1 MLLQCELFSQLP
13 QSNIPMNYQIAR
25 KLLIDQ
31 TETTRDTLLNRL
43 RQGKW
48 PIPGQITSIL
58 LALKLVFESLKDVNT
73 IDKELAWSL
82 HKLGS
87 KCLEILT
94 MELKSDTEWPPLL
107 KEDLQRITLAVESI
121 FSGTWE
127 TKK

>member
-1 MLLQCELFSQLP
+1 
-13 QSNIPMNYQIAR
+13 MNYQIAR

-31 TETTRDTLLNRL
+31 TETARDTVLNRL
-43 RQGKW
+43 QKGKL

>member
-43 RQGKW
+43 RQGKL

>member
-1 MLLQCELFSQLP
+1 
-13 QSNIPMNYQIAR
+13 MNYQIAR

-31 TETTRDTLLNRL
+31 TETDRDTLLNRL
-43 RQGKW
+43 QQGKW

-58 LALKLVFESLKDVNT
+58 LALKLVFESLKNTNT

-87 KCLEILT
+87 KSLEILT
-94 MELKSDTEWPPLL
+94 MELKSNTEWPPLL

>member
-1 MLLQCELFSQLP
+1 MLLEYELFSQLP

>member
-1 MLLQCELFSQLP
+1 MLLEYELFSQLP

-43 RQGKW
+43 QQGKW

>member
-13 QSNIPMNYQIAR
+13 QSNISMNYQIAR
-25 KLLIDQ
+25 NLLIDQ